1 MRFESR
7 ATRFFLVAVAALLLA
22 GPSFAKKGTPQDLVV
37 ALSNDDGWD
46 AEGIQAMKDA
56 LVARGHTV
64 VLAGPEGEQSG
75 SSAVIDLLPADPIL
89 DLITVTKERDDE
101 GALEYSVSSVFDPG
115 NGAEP
120 ATSAM
125 IAVGI
130 VREINGGSP
139 PDLVLM
145 GINDGANLGAVTQI
159 SGTVGGTIHAISAFA
174 NDSVPGI
181 GVSTDVPEGASPAEA
196 SAHFAAV
203 ADFVVDFIDHLQVKP
218 PGGHKASDGLLPQGV
233 GLKIDYPPLPP
244 SQVKGVKLS
253 VQGRVAVIPQL
264 GQPFP
269 LTLQYGCAGACSQ
282 LAVGAS
288 LTGGIIGA
296 VPPVA
301 EDVRNSD
308 LENFQAGYITVVP
321 IRADYTADRP
331 SRVKFNPT
339 VNTFDLDD

>member
-7 ATRFFLVAVAALLLA
+7 ATRFLLVAAAALLLA
-22 GPSFAKKGTPQDLVV
+22 GPSFANGGTPQDLVI

-75 SSAVIDLLPADPIL
+75 SSAVIDFFPADQPV
-89 DLITVTKERDDE
+89 ITVTKERDLADD
-101 GALEYSVSSVFDPG
+101 GALEYSVSSLFDPG

-125 IAVGI
+125 IGVGI
-130 VREINGGSP
+130 VREINAGSP

-181 GVSTDVPEGASPAEA
+181 GVSTDVPAGASPAEA
-196 SAHFAAV
+196 AAHFAAV

-218 PGGHKASDGLLPQGV
+218 PGDHKASDGLLPQGV

-244 SQVKGVKLS
+244 EEVQGVKLS

-264 GQPFP
+264 GAPFP

-282 LAVGAS
+282 LPVGDS
-288 LTGGIIGA
+288 LNGGIIGA
-296 VPPVA
+296 VPPEA
-301 EDVRNSD
+301 QDVTNSD
-308 LENFQAGYITVVP
+308 LQNFQAGYITVVP

-331 SRVKFNPT
+331 SWVKFNPT
-339 VNTFDLDD
+339 VNTFDGED